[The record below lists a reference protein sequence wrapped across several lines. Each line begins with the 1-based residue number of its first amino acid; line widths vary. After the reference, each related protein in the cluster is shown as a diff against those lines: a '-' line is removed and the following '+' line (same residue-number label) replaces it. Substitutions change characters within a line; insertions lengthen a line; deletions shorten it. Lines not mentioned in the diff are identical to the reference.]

1 MNSIIKSN
9 CKRGFDISKKT
20 LFFLERTGSII
31 LEKMYRIGL
40 SFLMLLEAIY
50 CFRYAFSKRNINDTL
65 SHLYMVGIKSLLVI
79 SVVALFTGMILALQ
93 TGLELQRY
101 GQQNLIGS
109 AVAVSVIREMGP
121 FMTGLII
128 TASVGSSIAAQLG
141 TMTVSDEVNALEIM
155 GINTKRYLVMPRI
168 FSLTIMTPFITLY
181 TNILAIMGGALVG
194 YTQLNVEFTSY
205 FQNALNF
212 TDIKDLYVGL
222 FKAIVFGLIIGTVA
236 CHQGFSAK
244 NGASGV
250 GRVTRRAVIISF
262 LLILIIGYI
271 ITRLFYI

>member
-1 MNSIIKSN
+1 MNRIIKSKR
-9 CKRGFDISKKT
+9 KRGFDISKKT
-20 LFFLERTGSII
+20 LFFLERVGSII

>member
-1 MNSIIKSN
+1 MNRIIKSKR
-9 CKRGFDISKKT
+9 KRGFDISKKT

-168 FSLTIMTPFITLY
+168 FSLTIMMPFITLY

>member
-9 CKRGFDISKKT
+9 RKRGFDISKKT

-212 TDIKDLYVGL
+212 TEIKDLYVGL

>member
-1 MNSIIKSN
+1 MNRIIKSKR
-9 CKRGFDISKKT
+9 KRGFDISKKT

-271 ITRLFYI
+271 ITRLFYV

>member
-1 MNSIIKSN
+1 MNRIIKSKR
-9 CKRGFDISKKT
+9 KRGFDISKKT
-20 LFFLERTGSII
+20 LFFLERVGSII

-40 SFLMLLEAIY
+40 SFLMLLEAVY

-212 TDIKDLYVGL
+212 TEIKDLYVGL

>member
-1 MNSIIKSN
+1 MNSIIESN
-9 CKRGFDISKKT
+9 RKRGFDISKKT
-20 LFFLERTGSII
+20 LIFLERTGSII

-109 AVAVSVIREMGP
+109 AVAVSVVREMGP

-250 GRVTRRAVIISF
+250 GRVTRRAVIVSF

>member
-1 MNSIIKSN
+1 MNSIIESN
-9 CKRGFDISKKT
+9 RKRGFDISKKT
-20 LFFLERTGSII
+20 LIFLERTGSII

-194 YTQLNVEFTSY
+194 YTQLNVEFASY

>member
-1 MNSIIKSN
+1 MNRIIKSKR
-9 CKRGFDISKKT
+9 KRGFDISKKT

-212 TDIKDLYVGL
+212 TEIKDLYVGL

>member
-20 LFFLERTGSII
+20 LFFLERIGSII
-31 LEKMYRIGL
+31 LEKIYRIGL

-50 CFRYAFSKRNINDTL
+50 CFRYAFSKRNINDTI

-109 AVAVSVIREMGP
+109 AVAVSVVREMGP

>member
-9 CKRGFDISKKT
+9 RKRGFDISKKT
-20 LFFLERTGSII
+20 LFFLERIGSII
-31 LEKMYRIGL
+31 LEKIYRIGL

>member
-1 MNSIIKSN
+1 MNSIIESN
-9 CKRGFDISKKT
+9 RKRGFDISKKT

-40 SFLMLLEAIY
+40 SFLMLLEAVCY
-50 CFRYAFSKRNINDTL
+50 FRYAFSKRNINDTL

-168 FSLTIMTPFITLY
+168 FSLTIMIPFITLY

-194 YTQLNVEFTSY
+194 YTQLNVEFASY

-271 ITRLFYI
+271 ITRLFYV

>member
-9 CKRGFDISKKT
+9 RKRGFDISKKT
-20 LFFLERTGSII
+20 LFFLERIGSII
-31 LEKMYRIGL
+31 LEKIYRIGL

-50 CFRYAFSKRNINDTL
+50 CFRYAFSKRNINDTI

-168 FSLTIMTPFITLY
+168 FSLTIMTPFITIY

>member
-1 MNSIIKSN
+1 LNSIIKSN

-20 LFFLERTGSII
+20 LFFLERIGSII
-31 LEKMYRIGL
+31 LEKIYRIGL

-50 CFRYAFSKRNINDTL
+50 CFRYAFSKRNINDTI

-109 AVAVSVIREMGP
+109 AVAVSVVREMGP

>member
-9 CKRGFDISKKT
+9 RKRGFDISKKT

>member
-20 LFFLERTGSII
+20 LFFLERVGSII
-31 LEKMYRIGL
+31 LEKMYRTGL
-40 SFLMLLEAIY
+40 SFLMLLEAVY

-168 FSLTIMTPFITLY
+168 FSLTIMIPFITLY

>member
-1 MNSIIKSN
+1 MNRIIKSKR
-9 CKRGFDISKKT
+9 KRGFDISKKT

-40 SFLMLLEAIY
+40 SFLMLLEAVY

-212 TDIKDLYVGL
+212 TEIKDLYVGL

>member
-1 MNSIIKSN
+1 MNRIIKSKR
-9 CKRGFDISKKT
+9 KRGFDIFKKT

>member
-9 CKRGFDISKKT
+9 RKRGFDISKKT

-168 FSLTIMTPFITLY
+168 FSLTIMIPFITLY

-194 YTQLNVEFTSY
+194 YTQLNVEFASY

>member
-1 MNSIIKSN
+1 MNRIIKSKR
-9 CKRGFDISKKT
+9 KRGFDISKKT

-31 LEKMYRIGL
+31 LEKMYRIGF

-168 FSLTIMTPFITLY
+168 FSLTIMTPIITLY

-222 FKAIVFGLIIGTVA
+222 FKAIVFGLIIGTVS

>member
-20 LFFLERTGSII
+20 LFFLERIGSII
-31 LEKMYRIGL
+31 LEKIYRTGL

-50 CFRYAFSKRNINDTL
+50 CFRYAFSKRNINDTI

>member
-1 MNSIIKSN
+1 
-9 CKRGFDISKKT
+9 
-20 LFFLERTGSII
+20 
-31 LEKMYRIGL
+31 
-40 SFLMLLEAIY
+40 MLLEAIY
-50 CFRYAFSKRNINDTL
+50 FFRYAFSKRNINDTL

-155 GINTKRYLVMPRI
+155 GINTNRYLVMPRI

-222 FKAIVFGLIIGTVA
+222 FKAIAFGLIIGTVS

>member
-1 MNSIIKSN
+1 MNRIIKSKR
-9 CKRGFDISKKT
+9 KRGFDISKKT

>member
-1 MNSIIKSN
+1 LNRIIKSKR
-9 CKRGFDISKKT
+9 KRGFDISKKT

-212 TDIKDLYVGL
+212 TEIKDLYVGL

>member
-9 CKRGFDISKKT
+9 RKRGFDISKKT

-168 FSLTIMTPFITLY
+168 FSLTIMIPFITLY
-181 TNILAIMGGALVG
+181 TNILAIIGGALIG

>member
-1 MNSIIKSN
+1 MNSIVKSN

-20 LFFLERTGSII
+20 LFFLERIGSII
-31 LEKMYRIGL
+31 LEKIYRIGL

-50 CFRYAFSKRNINDTL
+50 CFRYAFSKRNINDTI

-109 AVAVSVIREMGP
+109 AVAVSVVREMGP

>member
-9 CKRGFDISKKT
+9 CKRRFDISKKT
-20 LFFLERTGSII
+20 LFFLERIGSII
-31 LEKMYRIGL
+31 LEKIYRIGL

-50 CFRYAFSKRNINDTL
+50 CFRYAFSKRNINDTI

-109 AVAVSVIREMGP
+109 AVAVSVVREMGP

>member
-9 CKRGFDISKKT
+9 RKRGFDISKKT

-31 LEKMYRIGL
+31 IEKMYRIGL

-109 AVAVSVIREMGP
+109 AVAVSVVREMGP